1 MEYIFVKKSFRISY
15 PKDPNYMCFSDFKHL
30 MLHTHGLEVDG
41 IGYCGEFDKEIDTA
55 YIPFRVVDK
64 AKAMMFAFNNSEY
77 VKKPE

>member
-1 MEYIFVKKSFRISY
+1 
-15 PKDPNYMCFSDFKHL
+15 